1 MVRLGWWADG
11 EAQLERLPG
20 AEALLPAVGWPFAL
34 AYLDRE
40 VYLAFYQAL
49 GLGRFKYAD
58 QFVWWGASY
67 TPRRSPSTSP
77 RLSSRW
83 LAYSSFGLLR
93 AIGRWGAS
101 EMSLQLPQSPAPSIL
116 RPAAVED

>member
-20 AEALLPAVGWPFAL
+20 AEALLPAVGWPFAS

-40 VYLAFYQAL
+40 VYLAFYQAS

-67 TPRRSPSTSP
+67 TPRRSP
-77 RLSSRW
+77 
-83 LAYSSFGLLR
+83 LLR
-93 AIGRWGAS
+93 RGYPRGDWRIRA
-101 EMSLQLPQSPAPSIL
+101 
-116 RPAAVED
+116 